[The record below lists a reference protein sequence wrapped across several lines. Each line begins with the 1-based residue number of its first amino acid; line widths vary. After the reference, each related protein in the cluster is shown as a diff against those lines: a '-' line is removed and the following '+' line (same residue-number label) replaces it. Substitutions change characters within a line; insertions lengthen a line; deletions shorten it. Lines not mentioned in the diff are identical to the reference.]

1 MLPILRRPYRSDR
14 TAGMHWRSA
23 LIFGAFV
30 FLFLAVFRPFGL
42 TGWRGN
48 VWLLA
53 LGYGATTT
61 LVMLLL
67 NVVVPVLM
75 PQWFDEERWTVG
87 REIGWVLV
95 NLASIGAANLMYS
108 HLAGI
113 GGLGWW
119 DLLRFEG
126 YTLLVGIFP
135 VSLGVLWNE
144 YRLARRYQN
153 SSAAMNTGIGTHQHQ
168 AASPVRVVI
177 PSETAQEDLELGLD
191 ELLFLRSDGNYVE
204 VHHLEQGRPVRTVLR
219 CSLKRAEEALAAH
232 PSLLRCHKRHLVN
245 LDRVRHVSGN
255 AQGYHL
261 FLEAE
266 VDPVPVSRSLNDQL
280 PELLA
285 ARP

>member
-95 NLASIGAANLMYS
+95 NLASIGAANLVYS

-144 YRLARRYQN
+144 YRLARR
-153 SSAAMNTGIGTHQHQ
+153 
-168 AASPVRVVI
+168 
-177 PSETAQEDLELGLD
+177 
-191 ELLFLRSDGNYVE
+191 
-204 VHHLEQGRPVRTVLR
+204 
-219 CSLKRAEEALAAH
+219 
-232 PSLLRCHKRHLVN
+232 
-245 LDRVRHVSGN
+245 
-255 AQGYHL
+255 
-261 FLEAE
+261 
-266 VDPVPVSRSLNDQL
+266 
-280 PELLA
+280 
-285 ARP
+285 